1 MPQIPELFVTLDGYI
16 DGLFAPEDPVLTAA
30 LADAQAAGLP
40 EIQVSPGQGKFLYL
54 LAKLAGA
61 RRILEVGT
69 LGGYSTIWLARAL
82 PEGGR
87 MVTLELER
95 RHADVAAANVER
107 AGLESKVEIVVGPAL
122 ESLPALAARSQVPFD
137 LVFLDADKVN
147 YPAYFQAIMRMV
159 RPGALILADNVIRAG
174 TVLNPRPHDPS
185 AGAARDFNAMIAAD
199 PRLES
204 IVLQQVGVKGH
215 DGLAISRVK

>member
-30 LADAQAAGLP
+30 LADADAAGLP
-40 EIQVSPGQGKFLYL
+40 DIQVSAGQGKFIYL
-54 LAKLAGA
+54 LAKLVGA
-61 RRILEVGT
+61 RRILEIGT

-82 PEGGR
+82 PEGGQL
-87 MVTLELER
+87 VTLELER
-95 RHADVAAANVER
+95 RHADVAARNVER
-107 AGLESKVEIVVGPAL
+107 AGLAEKVEIIVGPAL

-147 YPAYFQAIMRMV
+147 YPAYFRAIMGMV
-159 RPGALILADNVIRAG
+159 RPGSLILADNVIRAG
-174 TVLNPRPHDPS
+174 TVLTPRPEDPS
-185 AGAARDFNAMIAAD
+185 SGAARDFNAMIAAD

-215 DGLAISRVK
+215 DGIAISRVK

>member
-16 DGLFAPEDPVLTAA
+16 DGLFAPEDPVLSAA

-54 LAKLAGA
+54 LAKLVGA

-69 LGGYSTIWLARAL
+69 LGGYSSIWLARAL

-95 RHADVAAANVER
+95 RHADVAAGNLER
-107 AGLESKVEIVVGPAL
+107 ARLADKVEIVVGPAL
-122 ESLPALAARSQVPFD
+122 ESLPALAARSPVPFD

-147 YPAYFQAIMRMV
+147 YPAYFQQIMRMT
-159 RPGALILADNVIRAG
+159 RPGSLILADNVIRAG
-174 TVLNPRPHDPS
+174 TVLNPRPSDPS
-185 AGAARDFNAMIAAD
+185 AGAAREFNAMIAAD

>member
-30 LADAQAAGLP
+30 LADADAGGLP

-107 AGLESKVEIVVGPAL
+107 AGLADKVEIIVGPAI
-122 ESLPALAARSQVPFD
+122 ETLPALAARSQVPFD

-174 TVLNPRPHDPS
+174 TVLNPRPRDPS

>member
-1 MPQIPELFVTLDGYI
+1 MPPIPELFVTLDGYI

-30 LADAQAAGLP
+30 LADARAAGLP
-40 EIQVSPGQGKFLYL
+40 EIQVSAGQGKFLYM
-54 LAKLAGA
+54 LAKLSGA
-61 RRILEVGT
+61 RRILEIGA
-69 LGGYSTIWLARAL
+69 LGGYSTLWLARAL

-95 RHADVAAANVER
+95 RHAEVAAGNIER
-107 AGLESKVEIVVGPAL
+107 AGLADKVEVIVGPAL

-147 YPAYFQAIMRMV
+147 YPAYFREIMKMA
-159 RPGALILADNVIRAG
+159 RPGMLILADNVIRAG
-174 TVLNPRPHDPS
+174 TVLNPQPNDPS

>member
-16 DGLFAPEDPVLTAA
+16 DGLFAPEDPVFTGA
-30 LADAQAAGLP
+30 LADAHAAGLP
-40 EIQVSPGQGKFLYL
+40 EIQVSAGQGKLLYL

-95 RHADVAAANVER
+95 RHADVAAGNVAR
-107 AGLESKVEIVVGPAL
+107 AGLADKVEIIVGPAL
-122 ESLPALAARSQVPFD
+122 DSLPTLAARSQIPFD
-137 LVFLDADKVN
+137 LVFLDADKVS
-147 YPAYFQAIMRMV
+147 YPAYFREIMKMV

-174 TVLNPRPHDPS
+174 TVLNPQPNDPS
-185 AGAARDFNAMIAAD
+185 ASAARDFNAMIAAD